1 MCHPVYQLLDRQF
14 ERVFEIQDA
23 ADAVIYISEYK
34 DFGLNH
40 DMFWAQFFGLFDRF
54 VAKSRFF
61 YGYTTMV
68 DVVLVG

>member
-34 DFGLNH
+34 GFGFNH
-40 DMFWAQFFGLFDRF
+40 DMFWARFFCLFNRS
-54 VAKSRFF
+54 VAKSHFF

-68 DVVLVG
+68 NVVLVG